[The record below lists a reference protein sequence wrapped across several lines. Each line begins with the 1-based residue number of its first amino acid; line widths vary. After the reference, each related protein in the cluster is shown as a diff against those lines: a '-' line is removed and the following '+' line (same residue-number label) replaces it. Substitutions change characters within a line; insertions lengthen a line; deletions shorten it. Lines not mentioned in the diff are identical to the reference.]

1 MEKMEGET
9 PQNMLLEGMLEIISD
24 LFNAN
29 LAVEVWKGMTQKVK
43 LGYDNGGTPPY
54 GYRTEHIAL
63 GHQNTKSV

>member
-1 MEKMEGET
+1 
-9 PQNMLLEGMLEIISD
+9 MLEIISD
-24 LFNAN
+24 FFNAN